1 MVGGGEG
8 GNDVMGAS
16 LQRHE
21 KLMQRRRMDGALA
34 LLENVIDE
42 RYCLVLCD
50 EISDHFPLIDET
62 LRQLEFCNSVIS
74 HIYSE
79 IRQKLSN
86 SACKDATPLPSGPF
100 SLHWH
105 VDQSQQSRNS
115 GSTPAK
121 VQSSL
126 QSVYLTVCTKRENV
140 LQYSLVTNLPHCN
153 KGMIC
158 SKNRV
163 SY

>member
-1 MVGGGEG
+1 MTICTRINQRWLGGGGEG

-21 KLMQRRRMDGALA
+21 KLMQRRSMAGALA

-100 SLHWH
+100 SLYTGMLI
-105 VDQSQQSRNS
+105 SLSRA
-115 GSTPAK
+115 GTQDRLPLKYK
-121 VQSSL
+121 VPYK
-126 QSVYLTVCTKRENV
+126 VY
-140 LQYSLVTNLPHCN
+140 
-153 KGMIC
+153 I
-158 SKNRV
+158 
-163 SY
+163 